1 MGDYQD
7 RHQTSQARK
16 HVRFM
21 AREGA
26 DLLMDWGA
34 DNPVIQARKDALV
47 WKYGHLPMCKTRSRE
62 AGNCKDGT
70 EDWIIQHG
78 LNMHKHI
85 DLAHV
90 ASVAGYSRYA
100 WRAVLWTALRTT
112 GIAEKLIADA
122 KARDSWFYAGRYDAY
137 KQAGEWLDALVAEH
151 KAATGV
157 QA

>member
-1 MGDYQD
+1 MGDYRD
-7 RHQTSQARK
+7 RHQASQARK

-26 DLLMDWGA
+26 DALMDWSA
-34 DNPVIQARKDALV
+34 DSPVVKARRDALV

-70 EDWIIQHG
+70 EDWIQRYG
-78 LNMHKHI
+78 LSDVKHI
-85 DLAHV
+85 DLSHV
-90 ASVAGYSRYA
+90 AAMAGWSRYA
-100 WRAVLWTALRTT
+100 WRAVLWTALKTT
-112 GIAEKLIADA
+112 DIAERCIEDA
-122 KARDSWFYAGRYDAY
+122 TVRGGWFYASVW
-137 KQAGEWLDALVAEH
+137 QASREMEKWLDALVAEH

>member
-1 MGDYQD
+1 MGDYRD
-7 RHQTSQARK
+7 RHQASQARK
-16 HVRFM
+16 HVRMM

-26 DLLMDWGA
+26 DALMDWGEIV
-34 DNPVIQARKDALV
+34 PTVQARKDALV
-47 WKYGHLPMCKTRSRE
+47 WKYGNLPMCKTRSRE

-70 EDWIIQHG
+70 EDWIQRYG
-78 LNMHKHI
+78 LADVKHI

-90 ASVAGYSRYA
+90 AAVAGWSRYA

-112 GIAEKLIADA
+112 DIAEKLVERA
-122 KARDSWFYAGRYDAY
+122 KERDSWFYANRWDAGN
-137 KQAGEWLDALVAEH
+137 QATKWLDELVAEH